1 MKNEFEE
8 FVEDLVDEIMDEIYF
23 DDINETVYTLEDYEV
38 CSPMY
43 DIKRQELLKIF
54 KARFADKTVISG
66 KPMN

>member
-8 FVEDLVDEIMDEIYF
+8 FVEDLVDELMGEIYF
-23 DDINETVYTLEDYEV
+23 TDINETTYTLEDYEI
-38 CSPMY
+38 CSTMY

-54 KARFADKTVISG
+54 KARFADKTVING

>member
-8 FVEDLVDEIMDEIYF
+8 FVEDLVDELMGEIYF
-23 DDINETVYTLEDYEV
+23 TDINETTYTLEDYEI
-38 CSPMY
+38 CSTMY

-66 KPMN
+66 RPMN